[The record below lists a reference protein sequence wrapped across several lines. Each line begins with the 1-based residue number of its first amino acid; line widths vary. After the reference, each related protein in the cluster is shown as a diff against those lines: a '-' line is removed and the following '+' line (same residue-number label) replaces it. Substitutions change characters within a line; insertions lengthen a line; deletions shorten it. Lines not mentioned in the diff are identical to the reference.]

1 MELVFLGTSAG
12 GPTLAR
18 SASAVA
24 LRLGAHAK
32 RGSTWLFDCGE
43 GTYRQLL
50 ATPVSHAAVDRI
62 FVSQLP
68 RGIQPDVNG
77 RVLDWFDADVRA
89 LRGELDER
97 NARVQ
102 QCAEST
108 STRPSSRVAKL
119 GSGPPEPAVE
129 FHAGHLHGDHLWGL
143 PGVVVSALLEQRGRR
158 HLHVYG
164 PEGLHEYLS
173 TTLSI
178 SRFAPPKSGSRC
190 IVTELPSTLRRPPP
204 RPLKPRSHPAVEYRA
219 AEHFD
224 GETSST
230 IVDDGARVVTATPIR
245 HTPAVDCFAF
255 VVTEKAGKRRVD
267 AAKATALGLPPG
279 DAYQRLQDGE
289 DVPLG
294 DGRVVRAA
302 DCTSPPP
309 RPRRVAILGD
319 TYDASAA
326 VDAARGADVVVHE
339 ATMADGDAAV
349 ARAHGHA
356 TGAVAGNFARAAG
369 ASALVLTHFS
379 AKFRL
384 GGRGGPPAGT
394 TDVLVDEARRAF
406 GGDRVLA
413 AYDYMTVAVPRGGYP
428 RDPR

>member
-1 MELVFLGTSAG
+1 MLLRSRALASRRLAPCPPLARCFEHYSCDDFQDRRRRHQHRAPREFSGMELVFLGTSAG

-62 FVSQLP
+62 FVS
-68 RGIQPDVNG
+68 
-77 RVLDWFDADVRA
+77 
-89 LRGELDER
+89 
-97 NARVQ
+97 
-102 QCAEST
+102 
-108 STRPSSRVAKL
+108 
-119 GSGPPEPAVE
+119 
-129 FHAGHLHGDHLWGL
+129 HLHGDHLWGL

-164 PEGLHEYLS
+164 PEGLHEYLA

-219 AEHFD
+219 AEHVD
-224 GETSST
+224 GGASST
-230 IVDDGARVVTATPIR
+230 IVDDGARVVTATAIR

-339 ATMADGDAAV
+339 ATMAHGDAAV

-356 TGAVAGNFARAAG
+356 TGAVAGAFARAAG